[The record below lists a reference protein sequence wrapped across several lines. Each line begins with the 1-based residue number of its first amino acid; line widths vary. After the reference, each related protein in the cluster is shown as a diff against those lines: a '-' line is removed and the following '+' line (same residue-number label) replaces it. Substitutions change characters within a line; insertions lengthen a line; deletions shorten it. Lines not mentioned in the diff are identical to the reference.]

1 MLIDP
6 ALALLN
12 ERAAEAADAW
22 LTDPQDAGVY
32 GRLLAAVAERRAHL
46 RGLAPVPLDPV
57 AATVD
62 RGDVVQAD
70 DDSDAEVAGDRDAG
84 GYDDSHDGAVRA
96 VGDLLDPTDVRAAL
110 ARLRG
115 VR

>member
-6 ALALLN
+6 ALALLDQ
-12 ERAAEAADAW
+12 RVAEAADAW
-22 LTDPQDAGVY
+22 LTDPQDAAVY
-32 GRLLAAVAERRAHL
+32 QRLLAAVAQRRAHL
-46 RGLAPVPLDPV
+46 RGLAPVPLDLV

-84 GYDDSHDGAVRA
+84 VGDDSRHDAVRA